1 MTNALDVLREQL
13 LLTAREREYLDFPAR
28 ELDDAGRLEAR
39 ELLVRAAL
47 AGDHRAPLA
56 LGHVEAPEALRQTLF
71 GLITSA
77 PVRVRVEAGYAM
89 RQALGGA
96 LQSALGDA
104 IRDGSFDGH
113 GLKRAIDLLLLEGAE
128 PQVMAL
134 LAVTPSEPVRSAIID
149 ALWRHKGLHNFP
161 TVWWSGLGLLRRR
174 LAQPAKSVREPVMP
188 RFVRLLGS
196 TPVVEGYVARADE
209 PIPVPLRAAMN
220 DLRKGTGPVVI
231 DPGVTADPELGEA
244 LLVYAVEQVLDGT
257 QPRALDYVV
266 ALSGAV
272 HRDVLEWAARHPLP
286 ALADAG
292 RAAIA
297 RLDAA
302 PS

>member
-1 MTNALDVLREQL
+1 MTNAIEVLREQL
-13 LLTAREREYLDFPAR
+13 LMTAREREYLDFPAR
-28 ELDDAGRLEAR
+28 DLDEAGRLEAR
-39 ELLVRAAL
+39 DLLVRAAL

-56 LGHVEAPEALRQTLF
+56 LGQVEAPEALRQTLY
-71 GLITSA
+71 GLLASA
-77 PVRVRVEAGYAM
+77 PVRVRVEAGHTL
-89 RQALGGA
+89 RQALAGA
-96 LQSALGDA
+96 LQQALGDA
-104 IRDGSFDGH
+104 IQAGSFDSH

-134 LAVTPSEPVRSAIID
+134 LSVTPNEVVRSAIID

-174 LAQPAKSVREPVMP
+174 LAQPAKSLRDPVMP

-196 TPVVEGYVARADE
+196 TPVVEGYRARTDE
-209 PIPVPLRAAMN
+209 PIPAALSAAMN
-220 DLRKGTGPVVI
+220 DLRKGSGPVVI
-231 DPGVTADPELGEA
+231 APGVAADPELNEA
-244 LLVYAVEQVLDGT
+244 LLVYATEQVLDGT
-257 QPRALDYVV
+257 RARAVDYVV
-266 ALSGAV
+266 ALSGHT
-272 HRDVLEWAARHPLP
+272 HRDVLAWAAGHPLQ

-297 RLDAA
+297 RLDAT